1 MAYCEHLSSSDRDRA
16 LVDAAA
22 DGHHDCVESL
32 LNAGASVNPSAEKIE
47 KNGNTALIK
56 AAAKGRVKCV
66 KLLIDTGAD
75 VNGSNAYDKTAIRCA
90 AEYDHEECLKLL
102 INAGADVNVSAVNAL
117 KKYRTTALIVAAVKG
132 NVRCVDLLLKAGADV
147 NGINNDGETA
157 LKCAASRGQIECMR
171 QLLQAGADVN
181 NSNEITERFLS
192 RNEEDTELSD
202 RFKSHPHAQY
212 TALMCSAYRGHS
224 SCVEVLIEAGA
235 DVNICTEKHET
246 ALSLATGWDNNYDI
260 VSLLLN
266 AGADVNKGEISGKTS
281 LNFIVSNGYEDYL
294 ELFLKAGADVNR
306 RDEQQRTVLHVATER
321 CHYECVNKLINAGAE
336 VNAVAED
343 DITPL
348 MSAITGP
355 TGRGIHLVDRIK
367 CVQSLLKSGARVNM
381 RTTCGQNA
389 LDRYLATQTEVNKEI
404 AMLLFAAGEKS
415 GGPSISGECRIRP
428 SYLKIPDFLLEERK
442 IKVGLKG
449 LCRKVIRKHLMKLDL
464 NQNLFQRV
472 PLLDLPSMVSEYLLY
487 DTTLDVE
494 CNGSGGEIL

>member
-1 MAYCEHLSSSDRDRA
+1 M
-16 LVDAAA
+16 
-22 DGHHDCVESL
+22 
-32 LNAGASVNPSAEKIE
+32 
-47 KNGNTALIK
+47 
-56 AAAKGRVKCV
+56 
-66 KLLIDTGAD
+66 
-75 VNGSNAYDKTAIRCA
+75 
-90 AEYDHEECLKLL
+90 
-102 INAGADVNVSAVNAL
+102 
-117 KKYRTTALIVAAVKG
+117 
-132 NVRCVDLLLKAGADV
+132 
-147 NGINNDGETA
+147 
-157 LKCAASRGQIECMR
+157 
-171 QLLQAGADVN
+171 
-181 NSNEITERFLS
+181 
-192 RNEEDTELSD
+192 
-202 RFKSHPHAQY
+202 
-212 TALMCSAYRGHS
+212 
-224 SCVEVLIEAGA
+224 
-235 DVNICTEKHET
+235 
-246 ALSLATGWDNNYDI
+246 
-260 VSLLLN
+260 
-266 AGADVNKGEISGKTS
+266 
-281 LNFIVSNGYEDYL
+281 
-294 ELFLKAGADVNR
+294 NR